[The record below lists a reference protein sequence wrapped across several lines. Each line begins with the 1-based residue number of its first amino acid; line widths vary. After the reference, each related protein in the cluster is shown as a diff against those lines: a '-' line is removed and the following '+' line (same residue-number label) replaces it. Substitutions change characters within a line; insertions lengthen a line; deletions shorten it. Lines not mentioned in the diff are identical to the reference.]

1 MDEDGLGGVRL
12 AIKSAET
19 QPIIMISSNKLWF
32 ANRFALWVIYIAIG
46 WCPEGWAAESGGFV
60 VGWGDNLT
68 GVREGMRLQDNKLV
82 GTVVIGG
89 KLLENVYAIA
99 SGNLHG
105 VALHPNGTV
114 AGWGSNHYE
123 QSRGSETNQLGESL
137 VVIKG
142 QLLTNVIAVAGADS
156 HTLAVKGDG
165 TVTAWGGK
173 KTGGYGEVN
182 VPHGLS
188 NVIAVA
194 AGRSRS
200 LALKR
205 DGTVIGWGTRV
216 APKGLSNVVAI
227 AVADLDFG
235 YDLAL
240 RDDGSVVQWERN
252 GTLVPGP
259 TEATNVIAIAA
270 GSSQSLALRNDG
282 TVIEWRNL
290 LKRTDIH
297 PQITSMHPELT
308 NIVAI
313 AAAQMRCLA
322 LKKDGTVVAWGFGN
336 MPVFVPE
343 GLSNVAAISTAQNFS
358 LAITTNRAVADLFR
372 Y

>member
-1 MDEDGLGGVRL
+1 LGWQED
-12 AIKSAET
+12 
-19 QPIIMISSNKLWF
+19 W
-32 ANRFALWVIYIAIG
+32 
-46 WCPEGWAAESGGFV
+46 
-60 VGWGDNLT
+60 
-68 GVREGMRLQDNKLV
+68 
-82 GTVVIGG
+82 
-89 KLLENVYAIA
+89 
-99 SGNLHG
+99 
-105 VALHPNGTV
+105 
-114 AGWGSNHYE
+114 
-123 QSRGSETNQLGESL
+123 
-137 VVIKG
+137 
-142 QLLTNVIAVAGADS
+142 
-156 HTLAVKGDG
+156 
-165 TVTAWGGK
+165 
-173 KTGGYGEVN
+173 GYGEVN